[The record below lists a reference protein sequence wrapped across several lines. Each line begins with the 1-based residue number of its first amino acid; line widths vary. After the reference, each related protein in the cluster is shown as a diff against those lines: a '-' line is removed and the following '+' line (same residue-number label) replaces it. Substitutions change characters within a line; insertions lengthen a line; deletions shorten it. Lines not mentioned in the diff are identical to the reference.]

1 MLNCAYC
8 NMPCQPTREHVV
20 PRWYNDTPGESET
33 FSARAPFTHIKGD
46 IVVRDVCS
54 VCNGGALSA
63 LDSYGKAMYEQY
75 FTSQVY
81 EGDTVDF
88 EYDGN
93 RLIRWLLKL
102 SYNSSRAQNADVTIL
117 RAYRDAMLGKV
128 PIPPQ
133 IRCWLH
139 LVPSTSFDDETRV
152 VRAARKSEQGQPNV
166 TMPRWFRICQL
177 RLTDHPAI
185 ALVQRAVLINSFA
198 FSLVLTRPD
207 APWPS
212 PDFDQWGEAFEKG
225 YPAAQTISPGEGRLM
240 VSTGWDHSAVS
251 ISSTFTHY
259 PSRFLETP
267 NPFVEGVHKGH
278 LNVLMLH
285 IPHEMIERGESDPIA
300 QILRDM
306 VSSCEKGMTFRQRL
320 GIMVDG
326 FDADPRALWQIPH
339 VRMFFRHLFEQCP
352 FVMFLSHPDGG
363 LLKVFAACWI
373 YEEGMTEEIE
383 GQRLSDFLQRA
394 FIGINGLNHT
404 IMLSEEQ
411 NREICMSAAKVLIG
425 DP

>member
-1 MLNCAYC
+1 
-8 NMPCQPTREHVV
+8 
-20 PRWYNDTPGESET
+20 
-33 FSARAPFTHIKGD
+33 
-46 IVVRDVCS
+46 
-54 VCNGGALSA
+54 
-63 LDSYGKAMYEQY
+63 
-75 FTSQVY
+75 
-81 EGDTVDF
+81 
-88 EYDGN
+88 
-93 RLIRWLLKL
+93 
-102 SYNSSRAQNADVTIL
+102 
-117 RAYRDAMLGKV
+117 MLGKV